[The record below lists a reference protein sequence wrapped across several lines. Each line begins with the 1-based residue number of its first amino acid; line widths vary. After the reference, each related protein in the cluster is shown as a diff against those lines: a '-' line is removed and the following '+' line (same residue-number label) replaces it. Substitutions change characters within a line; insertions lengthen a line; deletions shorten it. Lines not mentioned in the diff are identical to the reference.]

1 MRHFLPVVAETL
13 LALVVAFGTAD
24 GAPVLRWTPTGP
36 SVAIGGDLTLS
47 IMLDEAV
54 AVRTLEVYVT
64 YDSALVTSVTGTPGA
79 LFAGHNLFAGF
90 EEVTPAA
97 PGRWH
102 AYCVILGAG
111 DWAVGPGEL
120 YRWTL
125 HGVAAGA
132 CALNVTGLTLL
143 PPGGGNYPEV
153 ALVPS
158 TVTVV
163 DPASAVSGPPPGS
176 LPPSLTPN
184 PFNPLV
190 RIDCDPGSRLMV
202 LDARGA
208 VVCRLEASGMAG
220 ERLTFVWEGTD
231 QRGMALPSGVYLFSA
246 TSPDGARTVTRGT
259 LLR

>member
-1 MRHFLPVVAETL
+1 MRHILPVATATL
-13 LALVVAFGTAD
+13 LAFFATFGAAV
-24 GAPVLRWTPTGP
+24 GAPVLRWSPSGP

-54 AVRTLEVYVT
+54 AVRTLEVYVA
-64 YDSALVTSVTGTPGA
+64 YDSARVTSVAGTPGA
-79 LFAGHNLFAGF
+79 LFAGRNLFAGF

-97 PGRWH
+97 PGGWH

-111 DWAVGPGEL
+111 EWAVGPGEL

-132 CALNVTGLTLL
+132 CTLSVTGLTLL

-153 ALVPS
+153 ALGPA
-158 TVTVV
+158 TVTVI
-163 DPASAVSGPPPGS
+163 DPASSVSGPPAGPR
-176 LPPSLTPN
+176 PPELTPN

-190 RIDCDPGSRLMV
+190 RIDCDAGSRVVV

-208 VVCRLEASGMAG
+208 LVCRLQASGMSG
-220 ERLTFVWEGTD
+220 DRQSFVWDGTD
-231 QRGMALPSGVYLFSA
+231 QRGAAQPSGVYLFSA
-246 TSPDGARTVTRGT
+246 ASAGGARTVTCGT